1 MKLEHYIITILLVLC
16 TFFGLKW
23 FWSGNDEDKKKLK
36 ELEQQYEKLEEEKK
50 SIDADIINWKTKYQ
64 LKDAEDKKK
73 ALEVAQAKKEAKLA
87 IEKANKS
94 NAELN
99 NLKKSLNKTRQDIE
113 DFKKTPPQ
121 LTDEQLLESL
131 NKKLN

>member
-1 MKLEHYIITILLVLC
+1 MKLEHYIIIVLLVFC

-23 FWSGNDEDKKKLK
+23 FWSGNDEDKKRLE
-36 ELEQQYEKLEEEKK
+36 ELEQQYEKLEKEKK
-50 SIDADIINWKTKYQ
+50 SIDADIANWKTKYQ

-94 NAELN
+94 KAELD
-99 NLKKSLNKTRQDIE
+99 NLKGELNKTRKDIE
-113 DFKKTPPQ
+113 DFKKNPPQ